1 MFRTFCVD
9 TSFPRLRCVLCRT
22 KILRLQQNHSNR
34 VPRTARVMA
43 GLDKPRQ
50 STTSFPQ
57 SVSNLSVQVPIINY
71 TKTNSSQKNE
81 INSSIFTQG
90 FDGAFGKQLLIR
102 LWRLLRVLR
111 LLVGILRQVFQLRLP
126 LHLSG
131 RQSHLHISAQQDGGE
146 TRTSRLMGEWGK
158 RGGESICN
166 TLSCFRAEGVF
177 GGAARV
183 GRTTAARL
191 RECPTARGPLRRL
204 VLPRE
209 RIRASLRKRP
219 PS

>member
-9 TSFPRLRCVLCRT
+9 SSFSRLRCVLCRT

-34 VPRTARVMA
+34 VPRTARVRA

-57 SVSNLSVQVPIINY
+57 SVSNLAVQVPIINQ
-71 TKTNSSQKNE
+71 KISQKHE

-146 TRTSRLMGEWGK
+146 TRTSRLRGVVGE